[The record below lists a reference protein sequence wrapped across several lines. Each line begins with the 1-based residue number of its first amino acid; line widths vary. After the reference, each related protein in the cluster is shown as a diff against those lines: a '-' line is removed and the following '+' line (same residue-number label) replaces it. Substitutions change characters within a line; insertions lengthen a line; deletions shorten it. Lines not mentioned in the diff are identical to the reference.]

1 MCIDTQKLT
10 NVEILM
16 KIKEKIDEIDK
27 TVVEK
32 CNAVSKALQP
42 ARERSQRQGD
52 EQDSQRKN
60 VEQRFHEHE
69 EFIRTNLLNL
79 L

>member
-1 MCIDTQKLT
+1 MCTIDTQKLT

-16 KIKEKIDEIDK
+16 KIKEEIDEIDK

-42 ARERSQRQGD
+42 AFSDREMSRIRKGKMLSK
-52 EQDSQRKN
+52 DSMSTKSSL
-60 VEQRFHEHE
+60 EP
-69 EFIRTNLLNL
+69 TY
-79 L
+79 